1 MRIIVADDE
10 QDMRDYFAKIL
21 PHLGHEVLAVAANGK
36 SLVES
41 CRKSSPDLIITDMM
55 MPELNGDIALQEIW
69 QQQAVPAI
77 IISAYQCPEWLE
89 SRAGIP
95 VVRYLNKPI
104 NRSQLQAALRT
115 FEDDDSTG
123 IHPDKK

>member
-1 MRIIVADDE
+1 MKIIVADDE
-10 QDMRDYFAKIL
+10 QDMRDYFSKIL
-21 PHLGHEVLAVAANGK
+21 PHLGHEVLAVAGDGK

-89 SRAGIP
+89 SKTGIP

-104 NRSQLQAALRT
+104 NRTQLRDALKT
-115 FEDDDSTG
+115 FEDSDSAG
-123 IHPDKK
+123 NHPAQK

>member
-10 QDMRDYFAKIL
+10 QDMRDYFTKIL
-21 PHLGHEVLAVAANGK
+21 PHLGHEVLAVAGDGK

-69 QQQAVPAI
+69 QEQPVPAI

-89 SRAGIP
+89 QRTGIP
-95 VVRYLNKPI
+95 TVCYLNKPI
-104 NRSQLQAALRT
+104 NRSQLQAALQT
-115 FEDDDSTG
+115 FGVSDSAG
-123 IHPDKK
+123 NHPGKD

>member
-10 QDMRDYFAKIL
+10 QDMRDYFSKIL
-21 PHLGHEVLAVAANGK
+21 PHLGHEVLAVAADGK
-36 SLVES
+36 TLVES

-77 IISAYQCPEWLE
+77 IISAYQCPQWLE
-89 SRAGIP
+89 NGTGNP

-104 NRSQLQAALRT
+104 NRSQLQAALQT
-115 FEDDDSTG
+115 FEDGHSDG
-123 IHPDKK
+123 GHPGPK

>member
-10 QDMRDYFAKIL
+10 QDMRDYFSKIL

-55 MPELNGDIALQEIW
+55 MPELNGDMALQEIW

-77 IISAYQCPEWLE
+77 IISAYQCPAWLE
-89 SRAGIP
+89 GRTEDP

-104 NRSQLQAALRT
+104 NRSQLQATLQT
-115 FEDDDSTG
+115 FGDSDSKG
-123 IHPDKK
+123 IRPAGK